1 MENKGDLVLFSDFSR
16 RGIPRFARN
25 DGVFGMVPR
34 RSEKRR
40 QAAALK
46 PGAPRMQDK
55 PSALSYREQVR
66 PVFYFPFSNFYFL
79 RVARAIGI
87 IAGGYGA
94 ESGNKTR
101 AV

>member
-55 PSALSYREQVR
+55 TSGLSYRSR
-66 PVFYFPFSNFYFL
+66 LGLFSIFHFL
-79 RVARAIGI
+79 ISIFCVWHAL
-87 IAGGYGA
+87 
-94 ESGNKTR
+94 
-101 AV
+101 

>member
-46 PGAPRMQDK
+46 K
-55 PSALSYREQVR
+55 PVAH
-66 PVFYFPFSNFYFL
+66 PFRGEGFH
-79 RVARAIGI
+79 R
-87 IAGGYGA
+87 
-94 ESGNKTR
+94 
-101 AV
+101 